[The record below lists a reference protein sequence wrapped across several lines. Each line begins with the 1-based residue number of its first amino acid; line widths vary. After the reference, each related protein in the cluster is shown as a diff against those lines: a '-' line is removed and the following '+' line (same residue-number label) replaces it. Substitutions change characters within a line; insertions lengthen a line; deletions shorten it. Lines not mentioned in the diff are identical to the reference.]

1 MVKYIKNLIS
11 ELSSTSDPVDLD
23 EEAFVKETGSTVIKK
38 NLNVSI
44 SNSLFFAG
52 HTSSNFLGA
61 HLSMDSAFKFPNTG
75 YDNAIEDKFSIDFQQ
90 YTLSDTNTDA
100 EIFFDIVEKDSSV
113 PQAVNLIPSQSSI
126 AHVGGNPQIARGITP
141 YRSGYGGSS
150 YLFGDPE
157 HGTISHPS
165 GTYSSPSSTSSTTT
179 VEERASAYGTD
190 SGSYLISSLNVLDSS
205 KSTHISMGGWYR
217 KNDPQAQATISGY
230 HNHSYSTSNFSYQSI
245 DDGLDN
251 IAMVHTN
258 GIRIRGLDW
267 SYYDSTELGAYQIG
281 KHLNWENV
289 TTDIDLTAPKMGYLT
304 INDMINTYEYKKG
317 AFLYPDSDRL
327 YRTNDVI
334 NSNYLTGKR
343 NIITSNFDTYND
355 ATFAGYVWLDSSPIN
370 NKTIF
375 KVGSGNEALEL
386 KVSGN
391 DLHLSAGNGYLAC
404 SLTMPFNQLEADT
417 GTPRRRGNRWHEVRM
432 SVKLQPAEITLMTKK
447 IGNLPSYYQS
457 NQSYFPNGKDD
468 IQIANHKPD
477 NISGLLRWAAGGPG
491 GVSEF
496 KVWKNQPNM
505 GTKHEGDRRIYS
517 TFPPQT
523 LAWGPPGPD
532 PFRTDAE
539 GNLFLRLGEKRVEGY
554 SVLSGDGGLNDNV
567 VLSNCGTIS
576 NLNLNGRIIYFEI
589 HHQGSAGNLDDV
601 LPASMFGL
609 EKITPFLTS
618 SNMVHQLTANTSA
631 DTFNVKNIM
640 AGAGSTI
647 LDHIGYPNSY
657 KFPTIS
663 STKSLQYA
671 IPSYIIDEQSG
682 QMHTYKDG
690 VYVSSVDFTS
700 NIGADTSL
708 ELGFQF
714 DNRWDYLK
722 LINYVNA
729 HITFSGTFIPEGINN
744 DPLTNP
750 VAATTLTKLGATYG
764 AGTDYE
770 GSYRGWLEDATVKQQ
785 LELKVAL
792 IKKDWVYDPVK
803 LVNDARASLSAD
815 LFLNDGV
822 YYSSTGPT
830 EPHNINPFI
839 DQTILPGENVRNY
852 YFNRDSY
859 GSGSREWPLSSHL
872 LYYKEAYTP
881 AITTDVNKT
890 VLGETDEYKNSH
902 VSWAGRL
909 AKYEGSEHGINKAR
923 AYILKTGGS
932 LVSYSTPGDITS
944 TIAGMTNGD
953 CLLLEP
959 GNYSVTA
966 VNGGAWGITTTMGTH
981 VSSVKTPFGTKNIMI
996 CGNTNN
1002 IKLVHINYTGGV
1014 SDVVAPVFG
1023 PNQNENTELAFLTFK
1038 KFDNN
1043 SNNPLIGHTA
1053 LSFQSTGPSAYKVLF
1068 DLSGVARF
1076 TWAYMFDNTA
1086 QTTSIL
1092 GSKTTFNKCVF
1103 SNYITAEEE
1112 ASATIG
1118 GSNLNFRSNIQVIDP
1133 IFSKASGI
1141 ADDILNGT
1149 SINTYRHTSLEPWW
1163 NNNDFSGVKNS
1174 NIITS
1179 QFKGYMKD
1187 FHLYDDIA
1195 DNRIADFGAGVDS
1208 QRSGGWNI
1216 VNSGN
1221 NFHNQADSY
1230 IIYSYSHPPNLHQH
1244 FGLPN
1249 DSYSTYHLNSWN
1261 NDLSGYASI
1270 DSSLKIMGGFEAQG
1284 GGEFKGGTLLSLDTL
1299 GQIVV
1304 SRNANYNYS
1313 VDQREM
1319 ATYRAQDSSSI
1330 SMNKNPKWI
1339 HNAITVDSDKIRIW
1353 RDGSQFDSA
1362 FGPIYTKHLSIR
1374 DAKLYIGA
1382 GNQVKGRTFGSLKDP
1397 QTANQLKSYNGY
1409 LKDFRIQTGLQ
1420 FADSFEPFTTDQT
1433 TAVGNT
1439 VLLSNQS
1446 SGILPTTQAGS
1457 RILNNVASTL
1467 NLNGGFTGDSV
1478 SIDNFTPFSTTDVSS
1493 IGWFTKS
1500 IINTENVDLNA
1511 SGIVTQNTHD
1521 EIVILRP
1528 DSDFPFWED
1537 LKESGDIG
1545 YTPGL
1550 QVKMSMFNKDND
1562 NNWIDWQ
1569 VSISQLFE
1577 PIVETTRDS
1586 QYSHTNFYFNDYH
1599 SPEDS
1604 FEARPSIVFGS
1615 ITGKNRYTDSNP
1627 VIYID
1632 KIPNKS
1638 QLPVK
1643 LDFIYDRNNFNI
1655 TNMST
1660 DHILKFATLTR
1671 VPQGGFAT
1679 DGISSFDSY
1688 QEGGLL
1694 FNIIDSVGGLTI

>member
-1 MVKYIKNLIS
+1 LVKYIKNLIS

-38 NLNVSI
+38 DLNVSI

-61 HLSMDSAFKFPNTG
+61 HLSMDSAFKFPSTG

-90 YTLSDTNTDA
+90 YTLSDTNIDA
-100 EIFFDIVEKDSSV
+100 EIFFDIVEKDSSIA
-113 PQAVNLIPSQSSI
+113 QAVNLIPSQSSI
-126 AHVGGNPQIARGITP
+126 AHVGGKPQIARGIAP

-230 HNHSYSTSNFSYQSI
+230 NNHSYSTSNFSYQSI

-281 KHLNWENV
+281 KHLNWENI

-304 INDMINTYEYKKG
+304 VNDMINTYEYKKG

-375 KVGSGNEALEL
+375 KVGSGTESLEL

-391 DLHLSAGNGYLAC
+391 NLHLSAGNGYLAC
-404 SLTMPFNQLEADT
+404 SLPMPLNQLEADT

-457 NQSYFPNGKDD
+457 DQSYFPNGKDD
-468 IQIANHKPD
+468 IQIANHKPN
-477 NISGLLRWAAGGPG
+477 NISGLLRWATGGPG
-491 GVSEF
+491 GISEF

-517 TFPPQT
+517 SFAPHNE
-523 LAWGPPGPD
+523 AFGSPGLD
-532 PFRTDAE
+532 PFRTDVA
-539 GNLFLRLGEKRVEGY
+539 GNLFLRLGEKRTYGY
-554 SVLSGDGGLNDNV
+554 SVLSSDGGLNDNV

-576 NLNLNGRIIYFEI
+576 NLNVNGRIIYFEI
-589 HHQGSAGNLDDV
+589 QHQGPAGNLDNV
-601 LPASMFGL
+601 LPTSVMSGL
-609 EKITPFLTS
+609 AKFTPFLTS
-618 SNMVHQLTANTSA
+618 SNMVHQLAATSSANT
-631 DTFNVKNIM
+631 FNAEKDGQGNRIK
-640 AGAGSTI
+640 
-647 LDHIGYPNSY
+647 DHIGYPNSY
-657 KFPTIS
+657 LFPTIS
-663 STKSLQYA
+663 STKSLYHA
-671 IPSYIIDEQSG
+671 IASYIIDEQSG
-682 QMHTYKDG
+682 HMHTYKDG
-690 VYVSSVDFTS
+690 VYISSVDFTS

-708 ELGFQF
+708 ELGFQC
-714 DNRWDYLK
+714 DNKWIWSW
-722 LINYVNA
+722 LINYANSA
-729 HITFSGTFIPEGINN
+729 TNPSGVAGINN
-744 DPLTNP
+744 DPLINN
-750 VAATTLTKLGATYG
+750 VAALALSKLGARYG
-764 AGTDYE
+764 TGTTYE
-770 GSYRGWLEDATVKQQ
+770 GSYKAWLDDATVKQQ

-966 VNGGAWGITTTMGTH
+966 VNGGAWGITTAMGTN

-1014 SDVVAPVFG
+1014 GDVVAPVFG

-1043 SNNPLIGHTA
+1043 SNNPLLGHTA
-1053 LSFQSTGPSAYKVLF
+1053 LSFQSTGAAAYKVLF
-1068 DLSGVARF
+1068 DLSGVSRF
-1076 TWAYMFDNTA
+1076 TWSYIFDNTA
-1086 QTTSIL
+1086 KTTSIL

-1103 SNYITAEEE
+1103 SNYVTAEEE

-1118 GSNLNFRSNIQVIDP
+1118 GSSINFRSNIQVIDP

-1149 SINTYRHTSLEPWW
+1149 SIDTYRHTSLEPWW

-1195 DNRIADFGAGVDS
+1195 DNRIADFGAGTDS

-1270 DSSLKIMGGFEAQG
+1270 DSSFKIMGGIEAEG

-1319 ATYRAQDSSSI
+1319 ATYQAQDSSSI
-1330 SMNKNPKWI
+1330 SMNKNAKWI

-1362 FGPIYTKHLSIR
+1362 FGPFYTKHLSIK

-1397 QTANQLKSYNGY
+1397 QTANQFKSYNGY

-1420 FADSFEPFTTDQT
+1420 FADSFELFTTDQT

-1439 VLLSNQS
+1439 VLLSNQTTA
-1446 SGILPTTQAGS
+1446 ILPTTQAGS
-1457 RILNNVASTL
+1457 RTLNNVASI
-1467 NLNGGFTGDSV
+1467 TGDIV
-1478 SIDNFTPFSTTDVSS
+1478 SIKFFSTDLSS
-1493 IGWFTKS
+1493 VAWRTTS

-1511 SGIVTQNTHD
+1511 SGIVTLDALNQ
-1521 EIVILRP
+1521 IVISRP
-1528 DSDFPFWED
+1528 DSDFPFWGD
-1537 LKESGDIG
+1537 LLESGDIG
-1545 YTPGL
+1545 YIPGL
-1550 QVKMSMFNKDND
+1550 QAKMSMLNKDDD

-1569 VSISQLFE
+1569 VSTSQLFE
-1577 PIVETTRDS
+1577 PIVQTTKDS
-1586 QYSHTNFYFNDYH
+1586 QYSNTNFYFNDYH
-1599 SPEDS
+1599 KSEDS

-1627 VIYID
+1627 AIYID
-1632 KIPNKS
+1632 RIPNKS
-1638 QLPVK
+1638 RAPVK
-1643 LDFIYDRNNFNI
+1643 LDFTYDRNNFNI

-1660 DHILKFATLTR
+1660 DHILRFAALTH

-1679 DGISSFDSY
+1679 DGISSFDAY